1 MSPPLDLLKRLS
13 CTLPIR
19 RAVLLTLCA
28 TLAASSAAEEAPP
41 KLMSVAEFNQSA
53 GRTPWTNARFRLE
66 GSIRSISRDRRLL
79 ALEDGSGCVL
89 LDCHGIP
96 ENAAAHQGISIESKG
111 CTVIPDRFALRIDP
125 SALAIEISGNQPMVE
140 QSGSCFL
147 EEGLQP
153 FRLDWFNGGGDKG
166 LKLEYEG
173 ENLPRE
179 PVPESSFS
187 HAGASGEPL
196 PGLRY
201 QAFVQDTW
209 ASANDIAKLT
219 PVAEG
224 ITSGL
229 QLDILPRSENAGLS
243 FQGLLRV
250 PTTGRY
256 TFHLSSD
263 DGSHLGVGRSL
274 VSCTL
279 LPTSPVI
286 SPAVAWTN
294 AIPLGK
300 TQWVKASGTVN
311 GASRQD
317 GRLELEVSGENL
329 SYNIAVLDPGSLQPS
344 ALLGRQLY
352 LEGLG
357 SAGGVIV
364 VAESDLELQE
374 PSDLITQAAQVRR
387 LKPEEAR
394 KPYRVRIRG
403 VVTMVNMRILVI
415 QDATGGV
422 FTWYRMPSSG
432 TLPCPGE
439 LWEVD
444 GITDPGNFSPMI
456 TDAEIRYLGRAPMPK
471 PMRPTWDE
479 IATGSVDSELVELE
493 GVVVSAST
501 SQIQLLVRD
510 GMIEI
515 QDDATYPVPTRWL
528 KPEELAALPGSVVR
542 IRGVFKA
549 TWDNAGRA
557 KTGTCL
563 LGNALMSVDEPAPVD
578 PFAAPA
584 IAISDLLLF
593 TSQTAAFKRVRVAGE
608 ILYSRPP
615 MYILSDGERGFRV
628 WSNNAPEFAA
638 GDHVEVAGFPR
649 LGAITPK
656 LVEAAIRKAGTAAL
670 PEPQVVAA
678 DSLPDVRL
686 DATRVKIE
694 ATLLND
700 HLREDERLLEVVAGS
715 RRFIA
720 RMDLPGN
727 EIKPIQPGS
736 ILQLTGTYSAG
747 LTGSPATTADDFE
760 LLINAPA
767 DLVILRRGPWWTP
780 AHTITAIGLLSG
792 GILVAGIWVH
802 LLRRTVGLRTKEL
815 AKEIEERQ
823 IAERRREVEQERTRV
838 AHDLHDELGAALT
851 EVGMLASM
859 VKSPI
864 VPEHKKEDYLGRLGE
879 VSHGLVTAL
888 DEVVWAVNPRY
899 DSVAGLAEYF
909 SLYAQRFLELPG
921 IRCRPRIS
929 ESVALHPLGSHQ
941 RHDIFLAFKEALN
954 NIVRHSQATEVML
967 SIDVNGDGLK
977 IELSDNGRGFDP
989 ATSHPSGSDGLASLT
1004 ERMTRLGGRCDI
1016 ASMPGKG
1023 TTIKFSLP
1031 LERIES

>member
-1 MSPPLDLLKRLS
+1 MSPTFDLLKRLS
-13 CTLPIR
+13 CASPIR
-19 RAVLLTLCA
+19 RLIRLTLSTILGTLSA
-28 TLAASSAAEEAPP
+28 TAVDAPR
-41 KLMSVAEFNQSA
+41 LLSVAEFNQSA

-79 ALEDGSGCVL
+79 ALADGSGCVL
-89 LDCHGIP
+89 LECHGIP
-96 ENAAAHQGISIESKG
+96 ENAAAHQGIAIESQG

-125 SALAIEISGNQPMVE
+125 SALAIEVSGNQAMLE

-153 FRLDWFNGGGDKG
+153 FRLDWFNGGGDKD

-173 ENLPRE
+173 ENPPRG
-179 PVPESSFS
+179 PLKESSFS

-209 ASANDIAKLT
+209 ASVNDMAKLT

-229 QLDILPRSENAGLS
+229 QLDLLPRSEHAGLS
-243 FQGLLRV
+243 FQGMLRV

-263 DGSHLGVGRSL
+263 DGSRLRVGRSL
-274 VSCTL
+274 VSCKV
-279 LPTSPVI
+279 LPTAPVT

-300 TQWVKASGTVN
+300 TQWVKAAGTVN

-317 GRLELEVSGENL
+317 GRLELEVSDENL
-329 SYNIAVLDPGSLQPS
+329 SYNIAVLNPGSLQPS
-344 ALLGRQLY
+344 ALLGRQLH

-357 SAGGVIV
+357 SAGGVVV
-364 VAESDLELQE
+364 VAESDLDFQE
-374 PSDLITQAAQVRR
+374 PSDLITQAAQIRR
-387 LKPEEAR
+387 MKPEEAS

-403 VVTMVNMRILVI
+403 VVTMATMRTLVI

-422 FTWYRMPSSG
+422 FTWYSMPPSG
-432 TLPCPGE
+432 ILPCPGE

-444 GITDPGNFSPMI
+444 GITDPGSFSPVI
-456 TDAEIRYLGRAPMPK
+456 TNAETRYLGRAPMPK

-479 IATGSVDSELVELE
+479 IASGCMDSQLVEFE

-501 SQIQLLVRD
+501 SHIQLLVRD
-510 GMIEI
+510 GMIELH
-515 QDDATYPVPTRWL
+515 DDASYPVPTRWL
-528 KPEELAALPGSVVR
+528 KPEEQAALPGSVVR
-542 IRGVFKA
+542 IQGVFKA
-549 TWDNAGRA
+549 TWDSAGRTQA
-557 KTGTCL
+557 GNCL

-608 ILYSRPP
+608 VLYSRPP
-615 MYILSDGERGFRV
+615 VHILSDGERGFRV
-628 WSNNAPEFAA
+628 WSNNAPKFAA
-638 GDHVEVAGFPR
+638 GDRVEVAGFPR
-649 LGAITPK
+649 LGAITPT
-656 LVEAAIRKAGTAAL
+656 LVEAATRKVGTAAL
-670 PEPQVVAA
+670 PEPRVTAA
-678 DSLPDVRL
+678 NALPDARL
-686 DATRVKIE
+686 DASRVKIE

-727 EIKPIQPGS
+727 DIKPIQPGS

-767 DLVILRRGPWWTP
+767 DLVILHRGPWWTA
-780 AHTITAIGLLSG
+780 AHTIAAIGLLSG

-921 IRCRPRIS
+921 MRCRPRIS
-929 ESVALHPLGSHQ
+929 ESVAVHPLDSHQ

-954 NIVRHSQATEVML
+954 NIVRHSQATEVL
-967 SIDVNGDGLK
+967 LFIDVSESGLK
-977 IELSDNGRGFDP
+977 VRLSDNGRGFDP
-989 ATSHPSGSDGLASLT
+989 AVSHPSGSDGLDSIT

-1016 ASMPGKG
+1016 STAPGKG
-1023 TTIKFSLP
+1023 TTVEFSLP
-1031 LERIES
+1031 LERNES